1 MDSLE
6 KFIIDNRDG
15 MDSAV
20 PDLKVWAEIDKQMSS
35 GDARPLHVAKVR
47 PLRQRLRAAATI
59 AILLIAG
66 GIGGSFLANKSADT
80 DINSLADISPEHA
93 ETELFFNQQV
103 EEKMAK
109 LVSYE
114 QADVVRPDLQQLDEM
129 FKELTQEL
137 ENAPKGTEEEII
149 NAMIKNYQA
158 KVDILNRVLEK
169 VEAVNAPQK
178 TTEDEISI

>member
-1 MDSLE
+1 
-6 KFIIDNRDG
+6 
-15 MDSAV
+15 
-20 PDLKVWAEIDKQMSS
+20 
-35 GDARPLHVAKVR
+35 
-47 PLRQRLRAAATI
+47 
-59 AILLIAG
+59 
-66 GIGGSFLANKSADT
+66 
-80 DINSLADISPEHA
+80 
-93 ETELFFNQQV
+93 
-103 EEKMAK
+103 MAK

-137 ENAPKGTEEEII
+137 ENAPKGTEEAII

>member
-20 PDLKVWAEIDKQMSS
+20 PDLKVWAAIDKKMSS
-35 GDARPLHVAKVR
+35 VNASPLHTAKVR
-47 PLRQRLRAAATI
+47 PFRQRLRMAAAV

-66 GIGGSFLANKSADT
+66 GIGGGYLATNST

-93 ETELFFNQQV
+93 ETELFFNRQV

-114 QADVVRPDLQQLDEM
+114 QADVVQSDMQQLDEM
-129 FKELTQEL
+129 FVELTQEL
-137 ENAPKGTEEEII
+137 KNAPKGTEEEII

-169 VEAVNAPQK
+169 VEAVNAPQI
-178 TTEDEISI
+178 TTIDDEISI